1 MGPGTLIA
9 VDVAGES
16 LTDMGLVSGWMNLIP
31 FVVSGIA
38 VSVVAGNG
46 YTTERL
52 SRRQKFAWAAMGAG
66 SGIVLW
72 AITMGANLLL
82 GTPVAGAV
90 ATHALSVRWL
100 LYIRR
105 NRTNNNMH

>member
-66 SGIVLW
+66 SAIVLW
-72 AITMGANLLL
+72 AVTMGANLLL
-82 GTPVAGAV
+82 GTPGAGAV
-90 ATHALSVRWL
+90 AALVMRVHGLSA
-100 LYIRR
+100 IRR
-105 NRTNNNMH
+105 GQHTPG

>member
-52 SRRQKFAWAAMGAG
+52 SRRQKFARAAMGAG
-66 SGIVLW
+66 SGVVVW

-82 GTPVAGAV
+82 ATPVAGAV
-90 ATHALSVRWL
+90 ATLVVSVFWL
-100 LYIRR
+100 RYVRGGRLA
-105 NRTNNNMH
+105 TAP